1 MNEFE
6 GKERGKTTA
15 RTNISLLRSFVSML
29 NETQSSVMD
38 SCETKDV
45 RLKNEEYLCLSSGMM
60 KKLFNLVVER
70 IKQHLK
76 TLMKKP
82 QLSKVQ
88 TMLLVGG
95 FADSAFL
102 QQELKTEFARRLR
115 ILIPHYTTIAVVQGA
130 VNFGKKPAKISERV
144 VSATFG
150 ADRSIDFIEGV
161 HPEEKKF
168 ITDGI
173 EKCGQLFKC
182 FVREN
187 SVIKLGERITRTYHP
202 VRTNAKSLKFG
213 FYVTSNP
220 KAQFVT
226 DPVVTKIEVSK
237 FSPQIHG
244 EVKTENLKSV
254 YISEEVK

>member
-102 QQELKTEFARRLR
+102 QQELKTEFSRRLR

-130 VNFGKKPAKISERV
+130 VNFGK
-144 VSATFG
+144 
-150 ADRSIDFIEGV
+150 
-161 HPEEKKF
+161 
-168 ITDGI
+168 
-173 EKCGQLFKC
+173 
-182 FVREN
+182 
-187 SVIKLGERITRTYHP
+187 
-202 VRTNAKSLKFG
+202 
-213 FYVTSNP
+213 
-220 KAQFVT
+220 
-226 DPVVTKIEVSK
+226 
-237 FSPQIHG
+237 
-244 EVKTENLKSV
+244 
-254 YISEEVK
+254 